1 MMSHEILLAER
12 RHLLADLANVEKG
25 MRAVVSMRDSARI
38 RAELV
43 LAHCADEVREL
54 TNRLALLEEGLA
66 ASNPKQVTL

>member
-1 MMSHEILLAER
+1 MVSNEILLAER

-25 MRAVVSMRDSARI
+25 MRAAVSMRDSARI

-54 TNRLALLEEGLA
+54 TNRLALLEAGLA
-66 ASNPKQVTL
+66 

>member
-25 MRAVVSMRDSARI
+25 MRAVISMRDSARI

-43 LAHCADEVREL
+43 LAHCADELREL
-54 TNRLALLEEGLA
+54 MNRLAILDAGLEALQ
-66 ASNPKQVTL
+66 SN